1 MNTGNSI
8 YNGQFNGNI
17 LVVGRTGC
25 GKTTFLE
32 KLAINKFFGDII
44 KTEWVS
50 GIEIDTSQEAEIQ
63 FCFSN
68 PTQVHT
74 ATEKDDL
81 DALLEL
87 FKSNAL
93 ETEGDN
99 VNLSNSF
106 GEIRKM
112 DRLIVLDDVSGV
124 ADLSKKFANFLTVSR
139 KYGYNVVYVF
149 HVIIPSNQIWQK
161 ILSQTNIFNIFPA
174 SVPFN
179 SVSKI
184 LQANCISRGKG
195 YIPVRSLWLTRLFTE
210 LANSHEKHCLTLD
223 CSYLNKNG
231 PGRYRTRAE
240 NPEKQVCYFAKPN
253 DDKFFNTFLSNR
265 IKTAEYEDKIYFQI
279 ERIRSADGSHTFSVR
294 KTPENGTSR
303 ALNLA
308 NTNKLEAVQKDLQ
321 TLLSTFSEGIESQQD
336 LNFSMDDNVADFK
349 KMPVSKKRNTLY
361 SSTKVKARNLLT
373 NVGYRRFKDS
383 DSLNLNFI
391 IDLLSFLIQNF
402 NPINLD
408 RKVDTEDEQL
418 MIRFIWEKCVPY
430 ELTAEIYKQ
439 PNYQILADPKLTY
452 HRANQII
459 KNWIVNFEKKKELIK
474 LISDNFKHIHYIYSC
489 LFPKVYARVNL
500 FGIKNKSDFDLA
512 FSFFK
517 VEKQTNQN
525 FKQTDIKTF
534 FAGKDPEVSVKRE
547 EVHPS
552 EQKPV
557 EINENDKWTL
567 QKPKPKPKLP
577 TQRKKSV
584 GLSSEEYKKQKAD
597 LKRRL
602 DENTEKLEAIK
613 KAKKNFQKK
622 AIYLK

>member
-50 GIEIDTSQEAEIQ
+50 GIEIDTSREAEIQ
-63 FCFSN
+63 SCFSN
-68 PTQVHT
+68 PTQVHI

-81 DALLEL
+81 DALIEI

-112 DRLIVLDDVSGV
+112 DHLIVLDDVSGV

-184 LQANCISRGKG
+184 LQANCISRGKS

-210 LANSHEKHCLTLD
+210 LANSHEKQCLTID

-231 PGRYRTRAE
+231 PGRFRTRAE

-253 DDKFFNTFLSNR
+253 GDKFFNTFLSNR
-265 IKTAEYEDKIYFQI
+265 IKTAEYENKIYFQI

-294 KTPENGTSR
+294 KTPENGTST
-303 ALNLA
+303 AGSSEFQPSA
-308 NTNKLEAVQKDLQ
+308 NEQIG
-321 TLLSTFSEGIESQQD
+321 SG
-336 LNFSMDDNVADFK
+336 
-349 KMPVSKKRNTLY
+349 SKRPSDAAEY
-361 SSTKVKARNLLT
+361 FF
-373 NVGYRRFKDS
+373 RR
-383 DSLNLNFI
+383 
-391 IDLLSFLIQNF
+391 
-402 NPINLD
+402 D
-408 RKVDTEDEQL
+408 RK
-418 MIRFIWEKCVPY
+418 
-430 ELTAEIYKQ
+430 
-439 PNYQILADPKLTY
+439 
-452 HRANQII
+452 
-459 KNWIVNFEKKKELIK
+459 
-474 LISDNFKHIHYIYSC
+474 S
-489 LFPKVYARVNL
+489 ARPQ
-500 FGIKNKSDFDLA
+500 F
-512 FSFFK
+512 
-517 VEKQTNQN
+517 
-525 FKQTDIKTF
+525 
-534 FAGKDPEVSVKRE
+534 
-547 EVHPS
+547 
-552 EQKPV
+552 
-557 EINENDKWTL
+557 
-567 QKPKPKPKLP
+567 
-577 TQRKKSV
+577 
-584 GLSSEEYKKQKAD
+584 
-597 LKRRL
+597 L
-602 DENTEKLEAIK
+602 DGR
-613 KAKKNFQKK
+613 
-622 AIYLK
+622 